1 MVNKDIE
8 NMPNKKVQA
17 LIQLFYFILQQLD
30 RLFRLILCTLISIT
44 NKIECDDKIQI
55 LLKVVLNHN
64 NPDLKQMY
72 IV

>member
-1 MVNKDIE
+1 
-8 NMPNKKVQA
+8 
-17 LIQLFYFILQQLD
+17 LD
-30 RLFRLILCTLISIT
+30 RLFCLILCTLISIT
-44 NKIECDDKIQI
+44 NKIELDDKIQI